1 MKTQAIGHI
10 ECAVCGH
17 PDAEVKPDKNG
28 HAFIFCPDCAAQT
41 FTRNEYRDR
50 HLRRRMRPVTDT
62 VTGQD
67 EPPAPPA
74 AAPVTAKAPPPI
86 PVTAPPKPPKTPAAP
101 APTAEPPAPQPKK
114 LGGWLQPILSVGG

>member
-10 ECAVCGH
+10 ECSVCGH

-50 HLRRRMRPVTDT
+50 HLRRRMRPVTVT

-74 AAPVTAKAPPPI
+74 AAPVTA
-86 PVTAPPKPPKTPAAP
+86 PKPAAP
-101 APTAEPPAPQPKK
+101 APAPAPEKK
-114 LGGWLQPILSVGG
+114 PAPNPTPAPAKKPGGWLQPLLAAGGGNV